1 MTAAIIFLALVVG
14 FHACHIHPIHY
25 YKLHRYAGQYLYLKS
40 AELGARCFLIASFI
54 MFIGYHYGPTTIPF
68 LEARINIPVEISHH
82 LVEIGISEKQAKTQG
97 WAVTLGLTMFLS
109 AYLLKICSQMFL
121 SLRFW
126 TRGTKL
132 HVIGEILRDSPL
144 DSLLFTLSLS
154 KGKYVMLSM
163 SDRKVYVGTV
173 VSMGEPTETSGMDQD
188 ILIIP
193 VLSGW
198 RDKDTLKVC
207 FSTFYADANKDLIL
221 TLRQEEI
228 VSATEFDFDSYHMW
242 NPPTK
247 SEVIIGV

>member
-1 MTAAIIFLALVVG
+1 
-14 FHACHIHPIHY
+14 
-25 YKLHRYAGQYLYLKS
+25 
-40 AELGARCFLIASFI
+40 
-54 MFIGYHYGPTTIPF
+54 
-68 LEARINIPVEISHH
+68 
-82 LVEIGISEKQAKTQG
+82 
-97 WAVTLGLTMFLS
+97 
-109 AYLLKICSQMFL
+109 
-121 SLRFW
+121 
-126 TRGTKL
+126 
-132 HVIGEILRDSPL
+132 
-144 DSLLFTLSLS
+144 
-154 KGKYVMLSM
+154 M